1 MIQLK
6 CDSSILNT
14 LLLGN
19 GIWCKAHAKRV
30 FMPNRKNTQM
40 SLKVKREAKN
50 GHVKTKLQFYG
61 EDILG

>member
-1 MIQLK
+1 MWFIYLK
-6 CDSSILNT
+6 HTFAGKQWHMMQST
-14 LLLGN
+14 
-19 GIWCKAHAKRV
+19 CKKGVYAKRQ
-30 FMPNRKNTQM
+30 NTQM